1 VEKIMDK
8 LLEPEVLGILA
19 VFGLPLLIVIAYY
32 CYKVAKI
39 NSDNELKRRLV
50 ERGLSVDEIE
60 RIINAGTEKGD
71 D

>member
-1 VEKIMDK
+1 MSD
-8 LLEPEVLGILA
+8 LLDPGTLTILLI
-19 VFGLPLLIVIAYY
+19 FGLPVVAVVAYY
-32 CYKVAKI
+32 CYKIAKV

-60 RIINAGTEKGD
+60 RIINAGDKKGD

>member
-1 VEKIMDK
+1 MFDSLDTGTLTI
-8 LLEPEVLGILA
+8 LLI
-19 VFGLPLLIVIAYY
+19 FGLPIIAVIAYY

-60 RIINAGTEKGD
+60 RIINAGTEKD
-71 D
+71 DA